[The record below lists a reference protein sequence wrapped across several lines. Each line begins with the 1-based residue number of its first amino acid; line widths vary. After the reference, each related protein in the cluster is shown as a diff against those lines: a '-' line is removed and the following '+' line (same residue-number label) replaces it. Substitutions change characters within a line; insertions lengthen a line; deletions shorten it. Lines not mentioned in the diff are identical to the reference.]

1 MGEHVTQPSGD
12 ARPLPAERAFVV
24 QLHVETDVVRGRF
37 AGRVEH
43 VVSGQ
48 AGHFD
53 TLEGLLPL
61 INRMLTGLSAEP
73 PEEPGSEGEHS

>member
-1 MGEHVTQPSGD
+1 MIETSSGGH
-12 ARPLPAERAFVV
+12 PLPAERAFVV
-24 QLHVETDVVRGRF
+24 QLYAGADVARGRI

-53 TLEGLLPL
+53 TLEGLLTFIERVLASLP
-61 INRMLTGLSAEP
+61 AEP
-73 PEEPGSEGEHS
+73 PEESGSEGAHL

>member
-1 MGEHVTQPSGD
+1 MNETSSGSH
-12 ARPLPAERAFVV
+12 PLPAERAFVV
-24 QLHVETDVVRGRF
+24 QLYAEVDVARGRI

-53 TLEGLLPL
+53 TLEDLLTF
-61 INRMLTGLSAEP
+61 IERVLTSLCADP
-73 PEEPGSEGEHS
+73 PEESSSEGAHL